1 MRRWIPGKSAVQL
14 NSIQEEAQLTYKV
27 SEQASLKRNLIM
39 IRYLFKQHFSIY
51 YDTQKRISSITVL
64 LLKITL

>member
-14 NSIQEEAQLTYKV
+14 NSIQEEAQLNYKV

-39 IRYLFKQHFSIY
+39 IRYLSMTLKNVSHPHQCFS
-51 YDTQKRISSITVL
+51 
-64 LLKITL
+64 LK

>member
-14 NSIQEEAQLTYKV
+14 NSIQEEARLNYKV

-39 IRYLFKQHFSIY
+39 IRYLFKKHFSIY
-51 YDTQKRISSITVL
+51 YDTQKCISSITVL

>member
-14 NSIQEEAQLTYKV
+14 NSIQEEARLNYKV

-39 IRYLFKQHFSIY
+39 IRYLLKKHFSIY
-51 YDTQKRISSITVL
+51 YDTQKCI
-64 LLKITL
+64 